1 MKAEND
7 QATKL
12 TCPKCSTEI
21 CFKCR
26 NNWHGDISC
35 EDALKEQFSG
45 WAKENQFI
53 KDNISFCPMCRTKI
67 EKNAGCNHMTCQV
80 CKYEFCWAC
89 GASASNAENHFDPY
103 NPKSCGVKMMDETVK
118 PNTKKSGEGEKK
130 TMTCSLSLCIFIKCL
145 LILFFFYPI
154 FIVIGLPLFCFLSC
168 CVQQLKASGNNY
180 CLAFTF
186 AIAGFVCGIPF
197 LICWIPLAILQ
208 YIIVFIKLVITW
220 FKCMF
225 CWGCICQDPKIVE
238 KREEEAGMNRRR
250 AEEEMNR

>member
-1 MKAEND
+1 MSRDLPDLYEKYKRFKSQKTLDKDPLIRWCTKAGCDTYMKAEND

-26 NNWHGDISC
+26 NNWHGDLSC

-89 GASASNAENHFDPY
+89 GASASNKEDHFNPY
-103 NPKSCGVKMMDETVK
+103 NPKNCGAKMMDETVK

-130 TMTCSLSLCIFIKCL
+130 TITFSLSLWIFIKCL
-145 LILFFFYPI
+145 FILFFF
-154 FIVIGLPLFCFLSC
+154 
-168 CVQQLKASGNNY
+168 
-180 CLAFTF
+180 
-186 AIAGFVCGIPF
+186 
-197 LICWIPLAILQ
+197 
-208 YIIVFIKLVITW
+208 
-220 FKCMF
+220 
-225 CWGCICQDPKIVE
+225 
-238 KREEEAGMNRRR
+238 
-250 AEEEMNR
+250 